1 MIESMKKQHEEEIKL
16 LDESYKYSLSFLV
29 YKVPFSFSS
38 WIWTREH
45 RISYLLKNLVTQTNF
60 LFRKRVELLEE
71 TNSKREDRLKE
82 GNRLLSE
89 QNMATL
95 KMVEQEKSD
104 LVAAHIKRQEEW
116 QNEKQTEVD
125 HLKEIHR

>member
-1 MIESMKKQHEEEIKL
+1 M
-16 LDESYKYSLSFLV
+16 
-29 YKVPFSFSS
+29 
-38 WIWTREH
+38 
-45 RISYLLKNLVTQTNF
+45 
-60 LFRKRVELLEE
+60 ELLEE